1 MTWMTDVGPKGKP
14 SGTPIPPLFIMAE
27 PARPLLSQRCRTQR
41 ERRARRR
48 RGARGACQSVLARGR
63 SSSGLDCS
71 LEEFLG
77 GQFGPCRPG
86 LPGEQA
92 SERAPAP
99 RRPASGGRAPSWAAR
114 RRPSPLAS

>member
-27 PARPLLSQRCRTQR
+27 PARPLPSQRCRTQR

-63 SSSGLDCS
+63 SSGGLDCS

-77 GQFGPCRPG
+77 GQLFGPCRLG
-86 LPGEQA
+86 LPGEGGR
-92 SERAPAP
+92 ERASDRAP
-99 RRPASGGRAPSWAAR
+99 RRPASGGRAPS
-114 RRPSPLAS
+114 